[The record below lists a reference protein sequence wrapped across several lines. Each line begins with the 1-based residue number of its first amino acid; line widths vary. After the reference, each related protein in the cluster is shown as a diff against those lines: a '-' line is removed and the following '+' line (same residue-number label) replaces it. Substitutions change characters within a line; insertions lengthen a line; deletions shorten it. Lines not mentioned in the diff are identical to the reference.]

1 MAYDKLVDSAQLN
14 NDLTSVA
21 NAIRTKGG
29 TDGELTFP
37 AGFVSAVS
45 ALPQMTG
52 DLAYL
57 GKDVQQ
63 ISGEFYSSV
72 KYLKNTAYNGWSP
85 SSTAKAIITSSTLT
99 AFSAADLDQW
109 AYYIFWECGINPV
122 YTGSPTD
129 VGRTTLSRG
138 LVIQEIIRK
147 PGTWAAIEAETSLS
161 NINQSAYAATLMRY
175 YNDKGSLTYTWS
187 ASYGFYVSAT
197 APGVASTT
205 ANTTNITPKT
215 PVFNARTSNTYLS
228 VANANLIDQN
238 NTVIWI
244 KGTNIYKAKRDT
256 FFDGVYKRICKMV
269 TATTPTVPTT

>member
-14 NDLTSVA
+14 SNLTSVA
-21 NAIRTKGG
+21 NAIRTKGA
-29 TDGELTFP
+29 TSDTLAFP
-37 AGFVSAVS
+37 SGFVSAVN

-52 DLAYL
+52 DFAYL

-197 APGVASTT
+197 APGVANST

-228 VANANLIDQN
+228 VANANLIDQD

-244 KGTNIYKAKRDT
+244 KGTNIYRAKHDT

-269 TATTPTVPTT
+269 TATPPTVPTT